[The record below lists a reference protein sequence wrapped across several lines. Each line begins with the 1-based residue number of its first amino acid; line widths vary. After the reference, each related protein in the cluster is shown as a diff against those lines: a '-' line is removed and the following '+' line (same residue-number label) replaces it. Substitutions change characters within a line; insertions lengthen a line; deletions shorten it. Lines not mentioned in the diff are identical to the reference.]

1 MMHVP
6 GFECHECMK
15 IIFPDDHVL
24 GCSKCEFFFHLHCTN
39 LKEKGLEPTL
49 AWRCHH
55 CPSKPSELE
64 NAKLNNCHLCAFE
77 AGKKAALDT
86 HLLSNHCPDIAAQC
100 DVCDKRF
107 SYYDNLLIHMQNHH
121 APKLVTFEQTP
132 EVIIYE
138 SKCKNNIEHK
148 NVNALKTC
156 KACETSV
163 NQKELFVTCDNCK
176 FNFHKKCTE
185 FKKAGGHWKPIMWKC
200 QSCKPSE
207 ENINASGNII
217 TKEADIPTVPPKLAA
232 KHRKSNAVACEH
244 PEKEFL
250 ESQINTLKSIIARR
264 EAELIK
270 IQESDSL
277 KAKKIILL
285 EGQLD
290 AARKAGC
297 ISNNIPDKNNTEKEK
312 IAILEKKTNYIENQ
326 ISVLFN
332 KFENSTEN
340 ITTKDP
346 QRKVYACHIC
356 DLELSTRKDLKE
368 HMDTIHSSNITT
380 HHDGILSTNNTA
392 MPETQRKQKHSEQ
405 FRCQPCNY
413 SAQTEKEL
421 EEHAIRYHWKCRQ
434 CSYRAIHNKDMRRHI
449 HTMHSEGI
457 QCNQCHYKSKNN
469 EDFQHHFNFSHN
481 QSSAQPC
488 YPSEFPYQSQSN
500 HEEHNQQ
507 QHKQRTRIFSSSRLF
522 PPQFSTRPQTS
533 QQEGMFRPW
542 ASSST
547 TSNTASSSTDIRF
560 SIPRPSSTY
569 LKPNNEKNYD

>member
-1 MMHVP
+1 M
-6 GFECHECMK
+6 
-15 IIFPDDHVL
+15 
-24 GCSKCEFFFHLHCTN
+24 
-39 LKEKGLEPTL
+39 
-49 AWRCHH
+49 
-55 CPSKPSELE
+55 
-64 NAKLNNCHLCAFE
+64 
-77 AGKKAALDT
+77 
-86 HLLSNHCPDIAAQC
+86 
-100 DVCDKRF
+100 
-107 SYYDNLLIHMQNHH
+107 
-121 APKLVTFEQTP
+121 
-132 EVIIYE
+132 
-138 SKCKNNIEHK
+138 
-148 NVNALKTC
+148 
-156 KACETSV
+156 
-163 NQKELFVTCDNCK
+163 
-176 FNFHKKCTE
+176 
-185 FKKAGGHWKPIMWKC
+185 
-200 QSCKPSE
+200 
-207 ENINASGNII
+207 
-217 TKEADIPTVPPKLAA
+217 
-232 KHRKSNAVACEH
+232 
-244 PEKEFL
+244 
-250 ESQINTLKSIIARR
+250 
-264 EAELIK
+264 
-270 IQESDSL
+270 

-380 HHDGILSTNNTA
+380 HHDGILLSTNNTA

-413 SAQTEKEL
+413 SAQTEKDL

-457 QCNQCHYKSKNN
+457 QCNQCHYKAKNN
-469 EDFQHHFNFSHN
+469 EDFQHHLNFSHN

-569 LKPNNEKNYD
+569 LKPNNERNYD